1 MNIVLDSHNTGL
13 TRQQLQQET
22 IALRERNETMQT
34 ELESLF
40 SERQSKTERNK
51 ELETQIGKEKN
62 KINEM
67 IYALSSDDQQQY
79 HQLQELSEQLRQQN
93 IEMHDQIEVII
104 KQKDRLEANIMS
116 SQVRGL
122 FVYEII
128 CFLWFLWHSYFR
140 VGIF

>member
-1 MNIVLDSHNTGL
+1 MNIVLDSHSTGL

-22 IALRERNETMQT
+22 IVLRERNETIQA
-34 ELESLF
+34 ELENLF

-51 ELETQIGKEKN
+51 ELETQIAKEKN

-67 IYALSSDDQQQY
+67 IYALSPDEQQQY

-93 IEMHDQIEVII
+93 VEMHDQIEVII

-116 SQVRGL
+116 SQVR
-122 FVYEII
+122 
-128 CFLWFLWHSYFR
+128 
-140 VGIF
+140 